1 MQHWRYADVADS
13 RVNRVWFDVVVKR
26 EDFEGVHTDT
36 YQSQSYPDAYDH
48 YRRACDM
55 SCTREAEMI
64 VVVQHTDWKTD
75 EITEMSGTLQLYVTG
90 DCEERELSMDESV
103 VTAL

>member
-1 MQHWRYADVADS
+1 MQHWRYTDVADS
-13 RVNRVWFDVVVKR
+13 RVNRVRFDVVIKR

-36 YQSQSYPDAYDH
+36 YQSQSYPDAYNY

-64 VVVQHTDWKTD
+64 VVVQHTDWKTG

-90 DCEERELSMDESV
+90 DCEERELSIDESS

>member
-1 MQHWRYADVADS
+1 MTDS
-13 RVNRVWFDVVVKR
+13 RVNRVRFDVQVKR
-26 EDFEGVHTDT
+26 DSFDGVYCDT
-36 YQSQSYPDAYDH
+36 YQAVSYADAYDH

-55 SCTREAEMI
+55 SYTKEAEMI
-64 VVVQHTDWKTD
+64 VVVQHIDSATG

-90 DCEERELSMDESV
+90 GCEEQELPVDGSV

>member
-1 MQHWRYADVADS
+1 MADS
-13 RVNRVWFDVVVKR
+13 RVNRVRFDVQVKR
-26 EDFEGVHTDT
+26 EDFDGVHSDT
-36 YQSQSYPDAYDH
+36 FQTQSYADAYDH

-64 VVVQHTDWKTD
+64 VVVQHTGGITG
-75 EITEMSGTLQLYVTG
+75 EITEMRGTLQLYTTG
-90 DCEERELSMDESV
+90 DCEERELSLDGSV

>member
-1 MQHWRYADVADS
+1 MVDNRI
-13 RVNRVWFDVVVKR
+13 NRVRFDVIVKR

-48 YRRACDM
+48 YRRACEM

-64 VVVQHTDWKTD
+64 VIIQHTGGITG
-75 EITEMSGTLQLYVTG
+75 EITEMAGTLQLYVTG
-90 DCEERELSMDESV
+90 DCEERELSVDGSI

>member
-1 MQHWRYADVADS
+1 MADN
-13 RVNRVWFDVVVKR
+13 RVNSVRFDVQVKR
-26 EDFEGVHTDT
+26 EDFDGVHSDT
-36 YQSQSYPDAYDH
+36 FQARSYADAYGH

-64 VVVQHTDWKTD
+64 VVVQHTDNATG
-75 EITEMSGTLQLYVTG
+75 EITEMSGTIQLYVTG
-90 DCEERELSMDESV
+90 NCEEQELSIDGSV

>member
-1 MQHWRYADVADS
+1 MADS
-13 RVNRVWFDVVVKR
+13 RINRVRFDVIVKR

-64 VVVQHTDWKTD
+64 VIIQHTDGITG
-75 EITEMSGTLQLYVTG
+75 EITEMASTLQLYVTG
-90 DCEERELSMDESV
+90 DCEERELLADGSV

>member
-1 MQHWRYADVADS
+1 MADN
-13 RVNRVWFDVVVKR
+13 RVNSVRFDVQVKR
-26 EDFEGVHTDT
+26 EDFEGAHSDT
-36 YQSQSYPDAYDH
+36 FQTRSYADAYDH

-64 VVVQHTDWKTD
+64 VVVQHTDSATG
-75 EITEMSGTLQLYVTG
+75 EITEMSGTLQLYVSG
-90 DCEERELSMDESV
+90 DCEEQELSFDGSV

>member
-1 MQHWRYADVADS
+1 MANS
-13 RVNRVWFDVVVKR
+13 RVNRVRFDVQVKR
-26 EDFEGVHTDT
+26 EDFDGVHSDT
-36 YQSQSYPDAYDH
+36 CQAVSYAEAYVH
-48 YRRACDM
+48 YKRACDM

-64 VVVQHTDWKTD
+64 AVVQHTDSTTG

-90 DCEERELSMDESV
+90 DCEEQELSMDGSV

>member
-1 MQHWRYADVADS
+1 MADS
-13 RVNRVWFDVVVKR
+13 RVNRVRFDVIIKR

-36 YQSQSYPDAYDH
+36 FQTQSYADAYGH

-64 VVVQHTDWKTD
+64 AVVQHTDSATG
-75 EITEMSGTLQLYVTG
+75 EVTEMSGTLQLYATG
-90 DCEERELSMDESV
+90 DCEERELSLDESV

>member
-1 MQHWRYADVADS
+1 MADS
-13 RVNRVWFDVVVKR
+13 RVNRVRFDVQVKR
-26 EDFEGVHTDT
+26 EDFEGAHTDT
-36 YQSQSYPDAYDH
+36 FQAQSFADAYGH

-55 SCTREAEMI
+55 SCTKEAEMI
-64 VVVQHTDWKTD
+64 VVVQHIDSATG

-90 DCEERELSMDESV
+90 GCDEQELSIDGSV

>member
-1 MQHWRYADVADS
+1 MADC
-13 RVNRVWFDVVVKR
+13 RINRVRFDVIVKR

-64 VVVQHTDWKTD
+64 VVIQHTGGITG
-75 EITEMSGTLQLYVTG
+75 EITEMQGTLQLYTTG
-90 DCEERELSMDESV
+90 DCEEQELSVDGSV

>member
-13 RVNRVWFDVVVKR
+13 RVNRVRFDVVVKR

-48 YRRACDM
+48 YRRACAM
-55 SCTREAEMI
+55 SCAREAEMI
-64 VVVQHTDWKTD
+64 VVVQHTDWKTG

-90 DCEERELSMDESV
+90 DCEERELPMDESV